1 MLKEIGMLYLKDI
14 ETELTDIMFLIN
26 KNFNRCPSCRK
37 AKVKRNSTISHMID
51 VAVTKIASTMI
62 GGSVPAPD
70 YRYTCPNCHDIFIRV
85 NGKLV
90 SLKKA
95 LK

>member
-1 MLKEIGMLYLKDI
+1 M
-14 ETELTDIMFLIN
+14 TDIIFGIN
-26 KNFNRCPSCRK
+26 KNFNRCPSCGR
-37 AKVKRNSTISHMID
+37 ANVKRNSAISHMID

-62 GGSVPAPD
+62 GGAVPAPD

-85 NGKLV
+85 NGRLV